1 MARWVKPPSSEP
13 PGPDREGW
21 LTRIVKYVPTEIV
34 ATFTMVV
41 TLMSNTPGEDT
52 KRIVAL
58 VCIGVFFV
66 ATYLYIAFRMPGGK
80 PKVAHY
86 VISPIAFLA
95 WAYPISSAMLGTWFL
110 GYVAAGLQALVLL
123 LSIFFPVEERQGQ
136 GQGQGS
142 EVFA

>member
-41 TLMSNTPGEDT
+41 TLMSTIPGSDT
-52 KRIVAL
+52 VKKIVAYS
-58 VCIGVFFV
+58 CIGAFFV
-66 ATYLYIAFRMPGGK
+66 ATYLYIAFRTPGGK

-95 WAYPISSAMLGTWFL
+95 WAYPISGAMLGNFFL

-123 LSIFFPVEERQGQ
+123 LSILFPVEEGQ
-136 GQGQGS
+136 GQGQTS
-142 EVFA
+142 EAFA